1 MTMNLHALRDLSVDE
16 QVALLFVA
24 LFGVLLLL
32 SLAMLVRT
40 LRDDG
45 QARDDLQRL
54 RRDLRAV
61 WLGAMVFWVAWISG
75 PVGPR

>member
-1 MTMNLHALRDLSVDE
+1 MTMNLHALRDLSVDQ

-24 LFGVLLLL
+24 LFGVLVML

-45 QARDDLQRL
+45 QARTTCNGC
-54 RRDLRAV
+54 
-61 WLGAMVFWVAWISG
+61 GATCVPCGWGPWCSG
-75 PVGPR
+75 WPGSPGL